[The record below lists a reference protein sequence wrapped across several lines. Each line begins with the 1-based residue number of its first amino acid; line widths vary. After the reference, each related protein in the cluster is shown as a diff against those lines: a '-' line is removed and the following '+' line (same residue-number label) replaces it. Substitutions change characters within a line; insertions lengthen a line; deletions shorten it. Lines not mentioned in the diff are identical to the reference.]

1 MNESSI
7 DLPLGPVTLA
17 VDHVKAMRVCL
28 GGEGSAVELGRIK
41 KQLAEAAN
49 VSVLT
54 DPEHGLRAV
63 RETLGANQRLV
74 VSIEDGDYA
83 RPEVPPRR
91 LDGWDVGRIAEA
103 GADLIKCFFWYEPGP
118 DGLRA
123 RQFLAEI
130 VRDCEANGIPL
141 MAEPMLIPSHDDDRS
156 SGRHGE
162 RLLEMVRELSDSGAT
177 ALKLEFAG
185 GPTGPM
191 ASGAEVSAAITEL
204 SSVPWYLLSQ
214 GVSFE
219 VFHRQL
225 RVAIAGGASG
235 CVVGRAV
242 WCDLI
247 TANGLNDRAGGT
259 LRDRLLVLQDIVEGQ
274 TDEFLNL
281 GEVL

>member
-17 VDHVKAMRVCL
+17 VDHVKAMRACL
-28 GGEGSAVELGRIK
+28 AGEVSAVQLGQIK
-41 KQLAEAAN
+41 KQLSAAGD

-54 DPEHGLRAV
+54 DPEHGLQAV

-83 RPEVPPRR
+83 SPEVPPRK
-91 LDGWDVGRIAEA
+91 LDGWDVGRITEA
-103 GADLIKCFFWYEPGP
+103 GADFIKCFFWYEPGP

-123 RQFLAEI
+123 RQFLAEV
-130 VRDCEANGIPL
+130 VRECEVNGIPL
-141 MAEPMLIPSHDDDRS
+141 MAEPILIPSDGGGHS
-156 SGRHGE
+156 SGQHGE

-185 GPTGPM
+185 GATGPM

-219 VFHRQL
+219 VFQKQL
-225 RVAIAGGASG
+225 VVAIAGGASG

-247 TANGLNDRAGGT
+247 TADGLNDRAGGI
-259 LRDRLLVLQDIVEGQ
+259 LRDRLLVLQDIVKGQ
-274 TDEFLNL
+274 TDESLKL